1 MKSCEEYEI
10 ELSSLVDG
18 ELPPQAAGEALEHAF
33 GCAGC
38 RGFYLAARRLEKAG
52 SGLRRNAIDAEAGG
66 EAGWQGV
73 QQRLAERPGVLRW
86 LPSRALRAAALVALG
101 LGGGYLLSGVL
112 RPLPGTATGATTASA
127 PAGSGVVSAATSTAA
142 PAPTGAM
149 DEHRFV
155 ALADELMRADVRY
168 QRAMLQVLRLVP
180 ALETGEGLQE
190 DGGPTGGFVRATT
203 HPESVRQG
211 AL

>member
-38 RGFYLAARRLEKAG
+38 RGFYLAARRLEKVG
-52 SGLRRNAIDAEAGG
+52 TGLRRNALASVAGD
-66 EAGWQGV
+66 EAGWQEV
-73 QQRLAERPGVLRW
+73 QARLAERAGLQRW
-86 LPSRALRAAALVALG
+86 LPSRGLRAAALVALG
-101 LGGGYLLSGVL
+101 LGAGYLLSGVL
-112 RPLPGTATGATTASA
+112 RPLPGTATGATTLTGSA
-127 PAGSGVVSAATSTAA
+127 VVPAATSSAT

-190 DGGPTGGFVRATT
+190 DGGPAGGFVRATT
-203 HPESVRQG
+203 RPESARQG

>member
-38 RGFYLAARRLEKAG
+38 RGFYLAARRLEKVG
-52 SGLRRNAIDAEAGG
+52 TGLRRSDVASQADSEA
-66 EAGWQGV
+66 AWQGV
-73 QQRLAERPGVLRW
+73 QERLAERSGLLRW

-101 LGGGYLLSGVL
+101 LGAGYLLSGVL
-112 RPLPGTATGATTASA
+112 RPLPGTATGARTL
-127 PAGSGVVSAATSTAA
+127 AGSGVVPAATSTAT

-190 DGGPTGGFVRATT
+190 DGGPTDGIVRATT
-203 HPESVRQG
+203 HTESVRQG